1 MFIRCLWGVWVIRR
15 SKNGQKM
22 VQSRKNLVLLF
33 LGHTVLSIVLEF
45 TIMPFMS
52 SYVRGII
59 QILNKLVN
67 ENILN
72 GNLDLIHLMKLRR
85 MKICTVYN
93 KKLDPVGSTVRYEV
107 MKLCTG

>member
-22 VQSRKNLVLLF
+22 VQSQKILVLLF

-59 QILNKLVN
+59 QILNKLMN

-72 GNLDLIHLMKLRR
+72 GNLDLIHLMKLR
-85 MKICTVYN
+85 
-93 KKLDPVGSTVRYEV
+93 
-107 MKLCTG
+107 

>member
-1 MFIRCLWGVWVIRR
+1 MFIRCLGHQKVE
-15 SKNGQKM
+15 NGQKKGPK
-22 VQSRKNLVLLF
+22 SKNFIVAFF

-59 QILNKLVN
+59 QILNKLMN

-72 GNLDLIHLMKLRR
+72 GNLDLIHLMKLR
-85 MKICTVYN
+85 
-93 KKLDPVGSTVRYEV
+93 
-107 MKLCTG
+107 